1 MKRSFSKYIRIL
13 LLTLLMLVSS
23 TALKAET
30 VSQKEASRLA
40 EAFFNTS
47 AGQVMGKPK
56 LVYNGKNLTTNRLFS
71 PFYVYNHPKGG
82 FVIIAADNKA
92 MPVLGYS
99 LKETFSPD
107 NIDDATKELLSEYA
121 KDIEYIR
128 YDSRLPEEAIGAWTD
143 IPAYLHSLL
152 FDTPDYDVATLDDHD
167 QWRMRAQATEFPG
180 VAALKKAAQTEEED
194 DEDIALEDEETPFE
208 FYDSFVAETRAAE
221 EQRLRAFD
229 EKLRPTEPVLRW
241 IGGGHYELWL
251 PEDVSMVRIYNLAG
265 RMVRELTYRNT
276 DTAVFNI
283 DSEPTGFYF
292 VLANGT
298 SGRPYG
304 LKIYK

>member
-1 MKRSFSKYIRIL
+1 MKTGISKYLSIL
-13 LLTLLMLVSS
+13 VL
-23 TALKAET
+23 TALSLCGIQSVQAET

-92 MPVLGYS
+92 LPVLGYS

-107 NIDDATKELLSEYA
+107 NIDESTKELLTEYA

-128 YDSRLPEEAIGAWTD
+128 YDSRVPDEAIAAWTG
-143 IPAYLHSLL
+143 IPGYLHSLL
-152 FDTPDYDVATLDDHD
+152 FDTPNYDIATLEGHD
-167 QWRMRAQATEFPG
+167 QWRMRSRATEFPG
-180 VAALKKAAQTEEED
+180 VGDLKRAASAEED
-194 DEDIALEDEETPFE
+194 QDVTDEGEETPFK
-208 FYDSFVAETRAAE
+208 FYDDFVSETRAAE
-221 EQRLRAFD
+221 EDRLQMFEERLR
-229 EKLRPTEPVLRW
+229 PSEPVLRW
-241 IGGGHYELWL
+241 IGGGHYELRL
-251 PEDVSMVRIYNLAG
+251 PEDVAMVRIYNLSG
-265 RMVRELTYRNT
+265 RMVRELTYRST
-276 DTAVFNI
+276 DTALFNI

-292 VLANGT
+292 VLANGV